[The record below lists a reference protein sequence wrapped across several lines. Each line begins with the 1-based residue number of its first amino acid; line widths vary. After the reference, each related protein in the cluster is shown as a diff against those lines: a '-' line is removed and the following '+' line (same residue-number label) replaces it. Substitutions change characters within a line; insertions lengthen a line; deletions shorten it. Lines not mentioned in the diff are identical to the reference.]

1 MYYTVNLMSV
11 ANLTDSSFQQEVLQ
25 SDIPV
30 LVDFWAEWC
39 QPCKLVRPLV
49 HELAEE
55 YQGKIKFAEMD
66 VDANPQVPGS
76 YGIMSIPTILIFKG
90 GKPVSSIIGAQPKE
104 TFKSNLDSALSS

>member
-1 MYYTVNLMSV
+1 MSV
-11 ANLTDSSFQQEVLQ
+11 NTLTDSTFEQEVLK

-55 YQGKIKFAEMD
+55 YGSKMKFTEMD
-66 VDANPQVPGS
+66 VDAHPNAPQN
-76 YGIMSIPTILIFKG
+76 YGIMSIPTIMIFKG
-90 GKPVSSIIGAQPKE
+90 GKPASTLIGAQPRE
-104 TFKSNLDSALSS
+104 NFKQNIDAALAS